1 MKISIVGYGRMG
13 HEVERLAKARGIE
26 VVSIID
32 PTDANATAKNI
43 TRESVSGADVL
54 VDFSAPATSV
64 DNIRSAAALGK
75 NMVVGTTGW
84 YNSLEEVKNIISRS
98 GTGFIYSP
106 NFSIGVNLF
115 LKIVEHSAR
124 LFDKAK
130 DYDAF
135 VFESHHNQKID
146 SPSGTAKA
154 IADIMLKNMERKKKA
169 IFEKLDRKILPEEL
183 HVASVR
189 AGYIPGTHV
198 VGFDSEADTIELK
211 HTARSRAG
219 FALGALVAAEWIKDR
234 KGFYTMQDF
243 MSDFFK

>member
-1 MKISIVGYGRMG
+1 MKISIIGYGRMG

-26 VVSIID
+26 IASIID
-32 PTDANATAKNI
+32 RTDASATATQI
-43 TRESVSGADVL
+43 TKESISAADVV
-54 VDFSAPATSV
+54 VDFSVPAAAVENIKSV
-64 DNIRSAAALGK
+64 SALGK

-84 YNSLEEVKNIISRS
+84 YNSIEEVKNIITNS

-106 NFSIGVNLF
+106 NFSIGVSLF
-115 LKIVEHSAR
+115 LKIVEQSAK
-124 LFDKAK
+124 LFNKTK

-135 VFESHHNQKID
+135 VLESHHNQKMD

-154 IADIMLKNMERKKKA
+154 IADIMLKNMDRKKKA
-169 IFEKLDRKILPEEL
+169 VFEKLDRKILPEEL

-189 AGYIPGTHV
+189 AGWIPGTHV
-198 VGFDSEADTIELK
+198 VGFDSEADTIELT

-219 FALGALVAAEWIKDR
+219 FALGALVAAEWIKGR